1 MILDKTRFVG
11 AEKVKLKKKKLFEK
25 NDAKQTESKTEIKAD
40 AERDV
45 RLVTACWKAVADS
58 EELRSVPVSVEYR
71 QVEMLVSF
79 VWDLYFTSSHF
90 NKSIK

>member
-1 MILDKTRFVG
+1 MILDKTRSVE
-11 AEKVKLKKKKLFEK
+11 AEKVKFKKKKK
-25 NDAKQTESKTEIKAD
+25 NCLRRVMPESKTEIKAD